1 MVKTGF
7 ILVCEKINYVTVLSY
22 LDAGGP
28 LKRYRSKEQHEK
40 QTLNVNVIKYFDEVQ
55 VPVYSSDPYLTQE

>member
-1 MVKTGF
+1 
-7 ILVCEKINYVTVLSY
+7 VTVLSY
-22 LDAGGP
+22 LDAGCP